1 MKKSLSF
8 AALPLAFLFVGPAFA
23 QTPQSMCN
31 IAGNRA
37 IMGANMEGAFDVQAG
52 QGCMSDI
59 SPQGTLASSEV
70 SQRPQ
75 HGTVKMVDKDT
86 WTYEPTAGYR
96 GPDSLRDHRE
106 GAEHRPEARHVRAQL
121 QGDREV
127 AANAA

>member
-1 MKKSLSF
+1 
-8 AALPLAFLFVGPAFA
+8 
-23 QTPQSMCN
+23 MCN

-37 IMGANMEGAFDVQAG
+37 IMGANMEGSFEVQA

-59 SPQGTLASSEV
+59 SPQGTLASSEL

-96 GPDSLRDHRE
+96 GPDAFAITAKGQSIDQKPGTSVLSYK
-106 GAEHRPEARHVRAQL
+106 VT
-121 QGDREV
+121 V
-127 AANAA
+127 K

>member
-1 MKKSLSF
+1 MKKSLLPV
-8 AALPLAFLFVGPAFA
+8 ALPLAFLFVGPAFA
-23 QTPQSMCN
+23 QAPQSMCN

-37 IMGANMEGAFDVQAG
+37 IMGANMEGASEVQA

-59 SPQGTLASSEV
+59 SPQGTLASSEI

-96 GPDSLRDHRE
+96 GPDAFAITAKGQSIDQKPGTSVLSYK
-106 GAEHRPEARHVRAQL
+106 VT
-121 QGDREV
+121 V
-127 AANAA
+127 N

>member
-1 MKKSLSF
+1 MKTSF
-8 AALPLAFLFVGPAFA
+8 SIAVLPLALLSAGPVLA

-37 IMGANMEGAFDVQAG
+37 IMGANMEAAFEVQAG

-86 WTYEPTAGYR
+86 WIYEPAAGYR
-96 GPDSLRDHRE
+96 GPDAFAITAKGQSIDEKPGTSVLSYRVT
-106 GAEHRPEARHVRAQL
+106 VR
-121 QGDREV
+121 
-127 AANAA
+127 

>member
-1 MKKSLSF
+1 MKKSLSLVV
-8 AALPLAFLFVGPAFA
+8 LPLAFLSAGPALA
-23 QTPQSMCN
+23 QSPAMCV

-37 IMGANMEGAFDVQAG
+37 IMGANVEAAFDVQAG

-59 SPQGTLASSEV
+59 SPQGTLTSSEI

-96 GPDSLRDHRE
+96 GPDAFAITAKGQSVDQKPGTSVLSFK
-106 GAEHRPEARHVRAQL
+106 VT
-121 QGDREV
+121 V
-127 AANAA
+127 K

>member
-8 AALPLAFLFVGPAFA
+8 TALPLAFLFLGPAFA
-23 QTPQSMCN
+23 QAPSMC
-31 IAGNRA
+31 IIEAHRA
-37 IMGANMEGAFDVQAG
+37 IMGANMEGAFEVQA

-59 SPQGTLASSEV
+59 SPQGTLASSEL

-96 GPDSLRDHRE
+96 GPDSFAITAKGQSIDQKPGTSVLSYK
-106 GAEHRPEARHVRAQL
+106 VT
-121 QGDREV
+121 V
-127 AANAA
+127 K

>member
-23 QTPQSMCN
+23 QAPQSMCN

-37 IMGANMEGAFDVQAG
+37 IMGANMEGSFEVQA

-59 SPQGTLASSEV
+59 SPQGTLASSEL

-96 GPDSLRDHRE
+96 GPDAFAITAKGQSIDQKPGTSVLSYK
-106 GAEHRPEARHVRAQL
+106 VT
-121 QGDREV
+121 V
-127 AANAA
+127 K